1 MVRCICSTDVGAS
14 SDSHGQLRILKRASA
29 NCLGLPGNIDYFSQS
44 QESAGTMPIVTC
56 IILSTLTGKPIE
68 KRPLGR
74 WSNCRWEYNIRK
86 YLKETGMN
94 TRNRVYWRALV
105 NVALCIW
112 GSEAMELGNR
122 FVEGLF

>member
-74 WSNCRWEYNIRK
+74 PMRRWEVNIRID
-86 YLKETGMN
+86 LEEIGIN
-94 TRNRVYWRALV
+94 A
-105 NVALCIW
+105 
-112 GSEAMELGNR
+112 GN
-122 FVEGLF
+122 